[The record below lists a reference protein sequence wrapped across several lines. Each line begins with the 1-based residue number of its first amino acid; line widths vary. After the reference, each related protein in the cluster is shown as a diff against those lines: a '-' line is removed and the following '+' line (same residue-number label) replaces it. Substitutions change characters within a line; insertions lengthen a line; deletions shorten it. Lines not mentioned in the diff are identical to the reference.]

1 MARLAPEP
9 ISLSENEQLQLKDL
23 VNRHNTPQQIALR
36 ANIIL
41 LANTGKNNRE
51 IAREL
56 EVSRDMVRTWRN
68 RWLQYTAKDPEGSS
82 VLSRLQDAERPGAPP
97 TFTAEQIK
105 HLFALVCDPP
115 ERYNY
120 AISHWGARELAEV
133 MVKQNIVKSISP
145 RHVSRLLAEAHLK
158 PHQSRYWI
166 HPEKKRVAIP

>member
-68 RWLQYTAKDPEGSS
+68 RWLQ
-82 VLSRLQDAERPGAPP
+82 
-97 TFTAEQIK
+97 
-105 HLFALVCDPP
+105 
-115 ERYNY
+115 
-120 AISHWGARELAEV
+120 
-133 MVKQNIVKSISP
+133 
-145 RHVSRLLAEAHLK
+145 
-158 PHQSRYWI
+158 
-166 HPEKKRVAIP
+166 